1 MAASRWAWPPG
12 FHDSSPGRLLP
23 FKGEWHQSRKGM
35 NSSQSRRKKGPTS
48 KTQNDKL
55 SKSLRDKG
63 MGRILDKDKAS
74 ETLSSMK

>member
-1 MAASRWAWPPG
+1 MAASRWAWQPG
-12 FHDSSPGRLLP
+12 FHPRKAAPTQKRVAS
-23 FKGEWHQSRKGM
+23 KQKGM